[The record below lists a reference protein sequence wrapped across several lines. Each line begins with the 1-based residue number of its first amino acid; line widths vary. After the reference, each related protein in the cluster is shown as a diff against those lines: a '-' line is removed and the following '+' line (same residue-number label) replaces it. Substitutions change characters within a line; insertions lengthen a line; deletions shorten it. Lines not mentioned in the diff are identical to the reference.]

1 VCRRLKLTPEMD
13 YFGLKFS
20 NKLGQEQWLNQR
32 NQIRNQ
38 MSKSQLYQLDFRVKY
53 FVKQSQVFLPETK

>member
-1 VCRRLKLTPEMD
+1 MD